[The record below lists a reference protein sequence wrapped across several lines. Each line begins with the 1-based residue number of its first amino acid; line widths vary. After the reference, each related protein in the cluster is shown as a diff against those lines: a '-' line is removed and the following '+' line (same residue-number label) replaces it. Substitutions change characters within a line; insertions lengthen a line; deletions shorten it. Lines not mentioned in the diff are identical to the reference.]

1 MQLPKVP
8 SRDLLAEYLPFLI
21 KKGAPRF
28 VTPSGARVHGALAEY
43 ETPAKVYHA
52 AEAVRD
58 AGYTV
63 WDVHSPFPIHGID
76 EAMGIKR
83 NMLPVLVAMGGFT
96 GAGLGYLMQ
105 YWMSAVDYKL
115 VVQGKPYGAWEPF
128 TPVTFELGVL
138 FAAFTA
144 LLSMLMLN
152 GLPRWNHPL
161 FKKDRFLRSSDDRF
175 FIVVESSDPR
185 FDPKATRELLG
196 KSGATSVEL
205 VEEDE

>member
-1 MQLPKVP
+1 MRLPTLP

-28 VTPSGARVHGALAEY
+28 VTASGARVHGVLAEFD
-43 ETPAKVYHA
+43 TPASVYHA
-52 AEAVRD
+52 AEKIRD
-58 AGYTV
+58 AGYKV

-76 EAMGIKR
+76 EAMGIPR
-83 NMLPVLVAMGGFT
+83 NILPVMVAGGGFT
-96 GAGLGYLMQ
+96 GAGLGFLMQ
-105 YWMSAVDYKL
+105 YWMTAVDYRL
-115 VVQGKPYGAWEPF
+115 LVQGKPFGAWEPF

-144 LLSMLMLN
+144 LIGMLALN

-161 FKKDRFLRSSDDRF
+161 FKKDRFLRSSDDKF
-175 FIVVESSDPR
+175 FIVIESSDAK
-185 FDPKATRELLG
+185 FEPKATRELLVQA
-196 KSGATSVEL
+196 GASHVEV